1 MWLVTAEQMQS
12 LDRRTIQETHVA
24 GTTLMERAGQGV
36 VAKLIAS
43 WGSPKGHT
51 IVIVCGKGNNGGDG
65 FVVARLLH
73 KKGAKV
79 HTILLSPPKELSQ
92 DAKTMYRRL
101 TQLAP
106 RTRLHIQPSPET
118 FQALLEGGHMIV
130 DAILG
135 TGLTSTVREPYLS
148 AIRLINQCSRKV
160 VAVDIPSG
168 LDSDSGMVLG
178 SAVNAD
184 LTITFGYPKVGLYLG
199 AAIDRV
205 GQIHVVDIG
214 IPSKFA
220 DDLSP
225 HIQLLTPDRVRPMI
239 PARPLTAHKGTFG
252 HAGIMAGS
260 PGKTGA
266 AAMAGLSALR
276 IGAGLVTIASPRS
289 VSPILEA
296 KLLEVMTDPMPDSP
310 KHRLGMDAYSALLSF
325 VQHKSALGIGP
336 GLGVSEDTT
345 ALLIKLLPQLTI
357 PCLLDADALNGLA
370 RHPEVFSATKFPPIL
385 TPHPGEMARL
395 MGEGYSANTINQDR
409 LTIATRFA
417 QQCRAIV
424 VLKGA
429 RTIVADPVGKMAIC
443 PTGNPGMASAG
454 MGDVLTGII
463 SGLLAQGLSSWDA
476 AQAGV
481 YIHGLA
487 GDLAATRLGQ
497 AGLIASDVISAIPQA
512 LQAILSPASG
522 GTLSSSGTIHDDN

>member
-12 LDRRTIQETHVA
+12 LDRRTIQEAQVS

-36 VAKLIAS
+36 VANLISAC
-43 WGSPKGHT
+43 GSPKGHT

-65 FVVARLLH
+65 LVVARLLH

-79 HTILLSPPKELSQ
+79 HTILLSSPKELSP

-101 TQLAP
+101 TQLVP
-106 RTRLHIQPSPET
+106 RSPLHIQPSPET
-118 FQALLEGGHMIV
+118 FQTLLERGHVIV
-130 DAILG
+130 DAMLG

-148 AIRLINQCSRKV
+148 AIELINQSPGKV
-160 VAVDIPSG
+160 VAIDIPSG
-168 LDSDSGMVLG
+168 LDSNSGTALG
-178 SAVNAD
+178 AAVNAD
-184 LTITFGYPKVGLYLG
+184 LTVTFGYPKVGLYTG

-214 IPSKFA
+214 IPSQFA
-220 DDLSP
+220 EDLSP
-225 HIQLLTPDRVRPMI
+225 RIQLLTPERIRPMI

-276 IGAGLVTIASPRS
+276 MGTGLVTIASPRS

-296 KLLEVMTDPMPDSP
+296 KLLEVMTDAMPDSP
-310 KHRLGMDAYSALLSF
+310 QQQLGMDAYSALLSF
-325 VQHKSALGIGP
+325 MKNKSALGVGP

-345 ALLIKLLPQLTI
+345 ALLVKLLPQLAI

-370 RHPEVFSATKFPPIL
+370 RHPEIFSATTVPPIL

-395 MGEGYSANTINQDR
+395 MGEGYSAKIINQDR
-409 LTIATRFA
+409 LTVATRFA
-417 QQCRAIV
+417 QQHQAIV

-429 RTIVADPVGKMAIC
+429 RTIVAEPGGQMAVC

-463 SGLLAQGLSSWDA
+463 TGLLAQGLAPWDA
-476 AQAGV
+476 AQVGV
-481 YIHGLA
+481 YVHGLA
-487 GDLAATRLGQ
+487 GDLAAAHLGQ

-512 LQAILSPASG
+512 IQTILSPVPGEDAP
-522 GTLSSSGTIHDDN
+522 IP

>member
-12 LDRRTIQETHVA
+12 LDRRTIQEAHVP
-24 GTTLMERAGQGV
+24 GITLMERAGQGV
-36 VAKLIAS
+36 VEHLISA

-51 IVIVCGKGNNGGDG
+51 ILIVCGKGNNGGDG

-79 HTILLSPPKELSQ
+79 HTILLSSPKELSP

-106 RTRLHIQPSPET
+106 SSRLHIQPSSEKL
-118 FQALLEGGHMIV
+118 QSLLEGGHVIV
-130 DAILG
+130 DAMLG

-148 AIRLINQCSRKV
+148 AIELINLSSGKV
-160 VAVDIPSG
+160 AAIDIPSG
-168 LDSDSGMVLG
+168 LDSNNGTVLG

-184 LTITFGYPKVGLYLG
+184 LTVTFGYPKVGLYLG
-199 AAIDRV
+199 TAIDRV
-205 GQIHVVDIG
+205 GQVHVVDIG
-214 IPSKFA
+214 IPTQFA
-220 DDLSP
+220 SDLSP
-225 HIQLLTPDRVRPMI
+225 RIQLLTQDRVRQMI
-239 PARPLTAHKGTFG
+239 PARPPTAHKGTFG
-252 HAGIMAGS
+252 HAGLLAGS

-276 IGAGLVTIASPRS
+276 IGTGLVTIACPHT
-289 VSPILEA
+289 VSPVLEA

-310 KHRLGMDAYSALLSF
+310 QHQLGMDSFSALRSF
-325 VQHKSALGIGP
+325 MQNKSALGVGP

-345 ALLIKLLPQLTI
+345 ALLIKLLPQSDI

-370 RHPEVFSATKFPPIL
+370 GHPEVFSATRVPPIL

-409 LTIATRFA
+409 LTVATRFA
-417 QQCRAIV
+417 QEHRAIV

-429 RTIVADPVGKMAIC
+429 RTIVAEPGGQIAIC

-454 MGDVLTGII
+454 MGDVLTGMIT
-463 SGLLAQGLSSWDA
+463 GLLAQGVASWDA
-476 AQAGV
+476 AQVGV
-481 YIHGLA
+481 YVHGLA
-487 GDLAATRLGQ
+487 GDLAAARLGY

-512 LQAILSPASG
+512 LQTILETASG
-522 GTLSSSGTIHDDN
+522 DNTLPSL